1 MDVPICSP
9 AWSQT
14 KIKKM
19 QTTINKL
26 MSQSQ
31 VGFGT
36 SGARGLVKDMT
47 DRVCYAYTLGFIQYL
62 KQTQQLTEHIPI
74 ALAGDLR
81 DSTPAILNACARAI
95 KDSGIK
101 VINTGFIP
109 TPAVALY
116 GLQYQCPVIMV
127 TGSHIPDDRNGIK
140 FYKLTGEILKED
152 ERLIKEQII
161 DLPDAMF
168 NDQGQFVE
176 LQDTLGEVDN
186 TARDEYI
193 ERYRKLFS
201 DDVSSRKNANGEI
214 NALSGLKVGVY
225 QHSGVARD
233 ILPELLEQLGAEV
246 IKLGYSQ
253 QFIPVDTE
261 AVREEDVRLARQWV
275 QEFQLDAIVST
286 DGDADRPLIADET
299 GRWLRGDIAGLL
311 CARYLHIEHL
321 VTPVSSNTCA
331 EKSGAFTDIKRTR
344 IGSPYVIEAM
354 NDYVK
359 EHCTAVAGYEANG
372 GFLLAT
378 PVHRNDYLLSPL
390 PTRDAVVVLL
400 SLLHAAVESRCSLS
414 ELSAQLPQRF
424 TYSARLK
431 NFATETSQQ
440 LLEKYTRGNYEQN
453 KVAIETDFPVL
464 TEKLGSIS
472 AIDTTDGLRISFE
485 NEDIIH
491 FRPSGN
497 APEFRCYSES
507 DSETNAEEIN
517 RFALQRIQ
525 ELG

>member
-1 MDVPICSP
+1 
-9 AWSQT
+9 
-14 KIKKM
+14 M
-19 QTTINKL
+19 QTTINDL
-26 MSQSQ
+26 MAQSQ

-47 DRVCYAYTLGFIQYL
+47 ERVCYAYTLGFIQYL
-62 KQTQQLTEHIPI
+62 KQTQQLTENTPI

-81 DSTPAILNACARAI
+81 DSTLAILNACARAI
-95 KDSGIK
+95 NDSGIK

-116 GLQYQCPVIMV
+116 GLQHQCPVIMV

-140 FYKLTGEILKED
+140 FYKLEGEILKED
-152 ERLIKEQII
+152 ERLIKEQLIE
-161 DLPDAMF
+161 LPDAMF
-168 NDQGQFVE
+168 NEQGQFSE
-176 LQDTLGEVDN
+176 LLDALGEVDN
-186 TARDEYI
+186 TAQDEYI
-193 ERYRKLFS
+193 ERYQQLFS
-201 DDVSSRKNANGEI
+201 VNTDSGEK
-214 NALSGLKVGVY
+214 ALSGLKVGVY

-233 ILPELLEQLGAEV
+233 ILPDLLEHLGAEV

-261 AVREEDVRLARQWV
+261 AVREEDVRLARQWE

-331 EKSGAFTDIKRTR
+331 EKSGEFADIKRTR

-354 NDYVK
+354 NQYVK
-359 EHCTAVAGYEANG
+359 DHCAAVAGYEANG

-378 PVHRNDYLLSPL
+378 PVRRNDYLLSPL

-400 SLLHAAVESRCSLS
+400 SLLYAAVESQCSLS

-431 NFATETSQQ
+431 NFATKTSQQ
-440 LLEKYTRGNYEQN
+440 LLEKYTRGSYEQN
-453 KVAIETDFPVL
+453 KAVIETDFPVL
-464 TEKLGSIS
+464 IEKLGHIS

-507 DSETNAEEIN
+507 GTEANAAEIN
-517 RFALQRIQ
+517 RIALQRVQ

>member
-1 MDVPICSP
+1 
-9 AWSQT
+9 
-14 KIKKM
+14 M
-19 QTTINKL
+19 QTTIKNL
-26 MSQSQ
+26 MAQSQ

-47 DRVCYAYTLGFIQYL
+47 DQVCYVYTLGFIQYL
-62 KQTQQLTEHIPI
+62 KQTQQLTEHTPI

-81 DSTPAILNACARAI
+81 DSTPAILTACARAI

-116 GLQYQCPVIMV
+116 GLQHQCPVIMV

-140 FYKLTGEILKED
+140 FYKLAGEILKED
-152 ERLIKEQII
+152 EGLIKERLI

-168 NDQGQFVE
+168 NELGQFAE
-176 LQDTLGEVDN
+176 SQDALGEVDN

-193 ERYRKLFS
+193 ERYRQLFS
-201 DDVSSRKNANGEI
+201 VNADSGL
-214 NALSGLKVGVY
+214 NADSGSKAFGGLKVGVY

-233 ILPELLEQLGAEV
+233 ILPDLLEELGAEI

-253 QFIPVDTE
+253 RFIPVDTE
-261 AVREEDVRLARQWV
+261 AVREEDVQLARQWV
-275 QEFQLDAIVST
+275 QEYQLDAIVST

-331 EKSGAFTDIKRTR
+331 EKSGAFTEVKRTR

-354 NDYVK
+354 NHFVQDD
-359 EHCTAVAGYEANG
+359 CAAVAGYEANG

-378 PVHRNDYLLSPL
+378 PVRRNGYLLSPL

-400 SLLHAAVESRCSLS
+400 SLLHAAVESQCSLS
-414 ELSAQLPQRF
+414 ELSIQLPQRF

-431 NFATETSQQ
+431 NFATQTSQQ
-440 LLEKYTRGNYEQN
+440 LLEKYTCGSYEQN
-453 KVAIETDFPVL
+453 KAAIETDFAVL
-464 TEKLGSIS
+464 IEKLGSIS

-507 DSETNAEEIN
+507 DTEVNAADIN
-517 RFALQRIQ
+517 RMALQRVQ

>member
-1 MDVPICSP
+1 
-9 AWSQT
+9 
-14 KIKKM
+14 M
-19 QTTINKL
+19 QITINDL
-26 MSQSQ
+26 MAQSQ

-47 DRVCYAYTLGFIQYL
+47 ERVCYAYTLGFIQYL
-62 KQTQQLTEHIPI
+62 KQTQQLTENTPI

-95 KDSGIK
+95 KNSGIK
-101 VINTGFIP
+101 IINTGFIP

-127 TGSHIPDDRNGIK
+127 TGSHIPNDRNGIK
-140 FYKLTGEILKED
+140 FYKLDGEILKED
-152 ERLIKEQII
+152 ERLIKEQLI

-168 NDQGQFVE
+168 NEQGQFAE
-176 LQDTLGEVDN
+176 LLDALGEVDN
-186 TARDEYI
+186 TAQDEYI
-193 ERYRKLFS
+193 ERYRQLFS
-201 DDVSSRKNANGEI
+201 VNAVSGEK
-214 NALSGLKVGVY
+214 ALSGLKVGGY

-233 ILPELLEQLGAEV
+233 ILPDLLEQLGAEV
-246 IKLGYSQ
+246 VKLGYSQ

-331 EKSGAFTDIKRTR
+331 EKSGAFTEIKRTR

-354 NDYVK
+354 NHFVK
-359 EHCTAVAGYEANG
+359 KHCAAVAGYEANG

-378 PVHRNDYLLSPL
+378 PVRRNNYLLSPL

-400 SLLHAAVESRCSLS
+400 SLLHAAVESQCSLS
-414 ELSAQLPQRF
+414 ELSTQLPQRF
-424 TYSARLK
+424 TYSARIK
-431 NFATETSQQ
+431 NFATESSQK
-440 LLEKYTRGNYEQN
+440 LLEKYTRGSYEQN
-453 KVAIETDFPVL
+453 KAAIETDFPVL
-464 TEKLGSIS
+464 IEKLGHIS
-472 AIDTTDGLRISFE
+472 AIDTTDGLRINFE

-507 DSETNAEEIN
+507 DTEANAAEIN
-517 RFALQRIQ
+517 RIALQRVQ
-525 ELG
+525 KLG

>member
-1 MDVPICSP
+1 MS
-9 AWSQT
+9 AT
-14 KIKKM
+14 IKD
-19 QTTINKL
+19 L
-26 MSQSQ
+26 MVQSQ

-47 DRVCYAYTLGFIQYL
+47 ERVCYAYTLGFIQYL
-62 KQTQQLTEHIPI
+62 KQTQQLAKHTPI

-116 GLQYQCPVIMV
+116 GLQHQCPVIMV

-140 FYKLTGEILKED
+140 FYKLAGEILKED
-152 ERLIKEQII
+152 ERLIKEQLI
-161 DLPDAMF
+161 DLSDAMF
-168 NDQGQFVE
+168 NEQGQFTE
-176 LQDTLGEVDN
+176 PQDALGEVDN
-186 TARDEYI
+186 TALDEYI
-193 ERYRKLFS
+193 ERYRQLFS
-201 DDVSSRKNANGEI
+201 DNADSRLK
-214 NALSGLKVGVY
+214 ALSGFKVGVY

-233 ILPELLEQLGAEV
+233 ILPDLLEYLGAEV

-275 QEFQLDAIVST
+275 QEFQLHAIVST

-331 EKSGAFTDIKRTR
+331 EKSGAFADIKRTR

-354 NDYVK
+354 NQYVK
-359 EHCTAVAGYEANG
+359 DHCAAVAGYEANG

-400 SLLHAAVESRCSLS
+400 SLLYAAIESQCSLS
-414 ELSAQLPQRF
+414 ELSAQLPQRV

-431 NFATETSQQ
+431 NFATESSQQ
-440 LLEKYTRGNYEQN
+440 LLEKYTCGSYEQN
-453 KVAIETDFPVL
+453 KAAIEADFPL
-464 TEKLGSIS
+464 LIEKLGGIS

-507 DSETNAEEIN
+507 GTEANAAEIN
-517 RFALQRIQ
+517 RIALQRVQ